1 MATRLKT
8 LGGEM
13 VTITETKGTD
23 TNQTNWFIVSGTAQG
38 VLDYLNEN
46 GIPEHKVKGFQFVSS
61 VYYVIYHK

>member
-1 MATRLKT
+1 MALRKKT
-8 LGGEM
+8 LSGEM

-23 TNQTNWFIVSGTAQG
+23 TSRRHWYLVSGTGQG

-61 VYYVIYHK
+61 VYYVLYHK